1 VTIEQAIIAEILA
14 QTKQGNTVTLVGFGE
29 GETDVDITDGST
41 VSTVEFLESHGRSA
55 MHITVGDVTYEHV
68 RIGSDTAVGEG
79 SLVDSEAGQVIAKAG
94 WNYFLL
100 EGDGSD
106 GVHTPSFY
114 LDVIKAS
121 IDAIAIEEVEA
132 EQLRPRISP
141 VVIRRL

>member
-1 VTIEQAIIAEILA
+1 
-14 QTKQGNTVTLVGFGE
+14 
-29 GETDVDITDGST
+29 
-41 VSTVEFLESHGRSA
+41 
-55 MHITVGDVTYEHV
+55 VTYEHV
-68 RIGSDTAVGEG
+68 RIGSDTAVGEA
-79 SLVDSEAGQVIAKAG
+79 SLVDSEAGQVIAEAG

-100 EGDGSD
+100 DGDGSG
-106 GVHTPSFY
+106 GVHNLSFY